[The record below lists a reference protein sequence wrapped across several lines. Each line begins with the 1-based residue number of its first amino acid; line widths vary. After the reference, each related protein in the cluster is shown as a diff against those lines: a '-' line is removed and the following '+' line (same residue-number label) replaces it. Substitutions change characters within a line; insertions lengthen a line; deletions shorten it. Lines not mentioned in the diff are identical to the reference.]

1 MSGEEI
7 GHRIPANDVGGRRVV
22 AAFDLDKTLTLRD
35 CVVPFVWSLGRR
47 RFVVG
52 VLSNLPVIVVAGL
65 RRDRDRVKAIITRI
79 AFRGRLAEEVRERA
93 EHFVDRVHPSWIRDD
108 TAARLSWH
116 VEAGHSVV
124 IVSAS
129 YEPYVRLL
137 AERLGV
143 AGALATRIEYD
154 QNGRC
159 TGRLDGANCRG
170 AEKVIRLHDWLGVD
184 DTSSFEIYAYGD
196 SRGDRQLLAIAD
208 RPHWIGKNRV
218 SVRPE
223 GQP

>member
-1 MSGEEI
+1 M
-7 GHRIPANDVGGRRVV
+7 NDQETEPGTPDSSSGGRRVV
-22 AAFDLDKTLTLRD
+22 AAFDLDKTLTVRD
-35 CVVPFVWSLGRR
+35 CVAPFVWSLGRR

-52 VLSNLPVIVVAGL
+52 VLSNLPVIVAAGL

-79 AFRGRLAEEVRERA
+79 AFRGRTADEVRERA
-93 EHFVDRVHPSWIRDD
+93 ERFVDRVHPSWIRGD

-137 AERLGV
+137 AERFGAV
-143 AGALATRIEYD
+143 GALATRVEYD
-154 QNGRC
+154 RNGRC
-159 TGRLDGANCRG
+159 TGRLEGANCRG
-170 AEKVIRLHDWLGVD
+170 TEKVIRLRNWLGAD
-184 DTSSFEIYAYGD
+184 ETSSFEIYAYGD

-218 SVRPE
+218 SIRPE